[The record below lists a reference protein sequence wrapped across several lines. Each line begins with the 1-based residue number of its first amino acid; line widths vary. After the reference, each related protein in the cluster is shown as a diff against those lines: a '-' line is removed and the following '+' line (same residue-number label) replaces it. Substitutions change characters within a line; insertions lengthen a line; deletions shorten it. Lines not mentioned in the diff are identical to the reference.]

1 MKKKLTLVQAL
12 KEFKLEYSVLEEV
25 SGIPKGTIAQYTHGN
40 RSPTEQRLKLIQKSF
55 KIIGER
61 MSNIRLINDKFIEGN
76 L

>member
-40 RSPTEQRLKLIQKSF
+40 QKSYGTAV
-55 KIIGER
+55 KANTEV
-61 MSNIRLINDKFIEGN
+61 L
-76 L
+76 